1 MPFVVFLCVLSLLQL
16 PQPPKHL
23 TIAATASAATAAP
36 GSKVSLFLDIT
47 PNPGIHVYA
56 PGAKD
61 YLPIAVTIDPHPG
74 VTVGAVKYPKSDTMV
89 FDGERVPVYQK
100 AFRLVDEVS
109 LASSLKTA
117 DTMTLTGTVK
127 YQACDDRVC
136 FFPAS
141 VPVAWTIKLKSG
153 APGKSGGSGK
163 SGKSGGSG
171 KPGGSGR

>member
-1 MPFVVFLCVLSLLQL
+1 MLFVLALSLVQL
-16 PQPPKHL
+16 TTPPKHL
-23 TIAATASAATAAP
+23 TITATSSAATAAP

-89 FDGERVPVYQK
+89 FEGERVPVYQK

-109 LASSLKTA
+109 LASSLKTT

-127 YQACDDRVC
+127 YQACDDHVC
-136 FFPAS
+136 YFPAS
-141 VPVAWTIKLKSG
+141 VPVSWSIKLRK
-153 APGKSGGSGK
+153 
-163 SGKSGGSG
+163 
-171 KPGGSGR
+171 

>member
-1 MPFVVFLCVLSLLQL
+1 MLFALFLYGLSLFQL
-16 PQPPKHL
+16 PTPPKHL
-23 TIAATASAATAAP
+23 TITATSSAATAAP
-36 GSKVSLFLDIT
+36 ASKVSLFLDIT

-89 FDGERVPVYQK
+89 FDSERVPVYQK

-117 DTMTLTGTVK
+117 DMVTLIGTVK
-127 YQACDDRVC
+127 YQACDDHVC
-136 FFPAS
+136 YFPAS
-141 VPVAWTIKLKSG
+141 VPVSWTIKVRAGKAGG
-153 APGKSGGSGK
+153 AG
-163 SGKSGGSG
+163 
-171 KPGGSGR
+171 

>member
-1 MPFVVFLCVLSLLQL
+1 MLFALFLYGLSLFQL
-16 PQPPKHL
+16 PTPPKHL
-23 TIAATASAATAAP
+23 TITATSSPATAAP

-89 FDGERVPVYQK
+89 FEGERVPVYQK

-117 DTMTLTGTVK
+117 DMVTLIGTVK
-127 YQACDDRVC
+127 YQACDDHVC
-136 FFPAS
+136 YFPAS
-141 VPVAWTIKLKSG
+141 VPVSWTIKVRAGKAGG
-153 APGKSGGSGK
+153 AG
-163 SGKSGGSG
+163 
-171 KPGGSGR
+171 

>member
-1 MPFVVFLCVLSLLQL
+1 MLFALFLYGLSLFQL
-16 PQPPKHL
+16 PTPPKHL
-23 TIAATASAATAAP
+23 TITATSSAATAAP
-36 GSKVSLFLDIT
+36 ASKVSLFLDIT

-109 LASSLKTA
+109 LASSLKTT

-127 YQACDDRVC
+127 YQACDDHVC
-136 FFPAS
+136 YFPAS
-141 VPVAWTIKLKSG
+141 VPVSWSIKLRK
-153 APGKSGGSGK
+153 
-163 SGKSGGSG
+163 
-171 KPGGSGR
+171 

>member
-1 MPFVVFLCVLSLLQL
+1 MYMILLLSLLQIL
-16 PQPPKHL
+16 SAPKHL
-23 TIAATASAATAAP
+23 TISATSSAATAAP

-89 FDGERVPVYQK
+89 FEGERVPVYQK

-117 DTMTLTGTVK
+117 DMVTLIGTVK
-127 YQACDDRVC
+127 YQACDDHVC
-136 FFPAS
+136 YFPAS
-141 VPVAWTIKLKSG
+141 VPVSWTIKVRAGKAGG
-153 APGKSGGSGK
+153 AG
-163 SGKSGGSG
+163 
-171 KPGGSGR
+171 

>member
-1 MPFVVFLCVLSLLQL
+1 MTMILLLTLLQIL
-16 PQPPKHL
+16 PAPKHL
-23 TIAATASAATAAP
+23 AITATTSAATATP

-89 FDGERVPVYQK
+89 FEGERVPVYQK

-117 DTMTLTGTVK
+117 DMVTLIGTVK
-127 YQACDDRVC
+127 YQACDDHVC
-136 FFPAS
+136 YFPAS
-141 VPVAWTIKLKSG
+141 VPVSWTIKVRAGKAGG
-153 APGKSGGSGK
+153 AG
-163 SGKSGGSG
+163 
-171 KPGGSGR
+171 

>member
-1 MPFVVFLCVLSLLQL
+1 MLFALFLYGLSLFQL
-16 PQPPKHL
+16 PTPPKHL
-23 TIAATASAATAAP
+23 TITATSSAATAAP
-36 GSKVSLFLDIT
+36 ASKVSLFLDIT

-89 FDGERVPVYQK
+89 FEGERVPVYQK

-117 DTMTLTGTVK
+117 DMVTLIGTVK
-127 YQACDDRVC
+127 YQACDDHVC
-136 FFPAS
+136 YFPAS
-141 VPVAWTIKLKSG
+141 VPVSWTIKVRAGKAGG
-153 APGKSGGSGK
+153 AG
-163 SGKSGGSG
+163 
-171 KPGGSGR
+171 

>member
-1 MPFVVFLCVLSLLQL
+1 MYLILLLSLLQIL
-16 PQPPKHL
+16 PGPKHL
-23 TIAATASAATAAP
+23 AIAATASAPTAAP
-36 GSKVSLFLDIT
+36 GSKVSLFVDVT

-109 LASSLKTA
+109 LTSSLKAA
-117 DTMTLTGTVK
+117 DTLTLTGAVK
-127 YQACDDRVC
+127 YQACNDRVC
-136 FFPAS
+136 FLP
-141 VPVAWTIKLKSG
+141 
-153 APGKSGGSGK
+153 
-163 SGKSGGSG
+163 
-171 KPGGSGR
+171 

>member
-1 MPFVVFLCVLSLLQL
+1 MVLAALLSVLSLLQL

-23 TIAATASAATAAP
+23 TIAATASAAAAAP

-74 VTVGAVKYPKSDTMV
+74 VTLRALKYPKSETLM
-89 FDGERVPVYQK
+89 FDGDRVPVYQK
-100 AFRLVDEVS
+100 AFRLVEEVS
-109 LASSLKTA
+109 LAPSLKTA
-117 DTMTLTGTVK
+117 TSVTLTGTVK
-127 YQACDDRVC
+127 YQACDDHVC

-141 VPVAWTIKLKSG
+141 VPVSWTIGVKAGKAGG
-153 APGKSGGSGK
+153 AGKA
-163 SGKSGGSG
+163 
-171 KPGGSGR
+171 GR

>member
-1 MPFVVFLCVLSLLQL
+1 MYMILLLSLLQNI
-16 PQPPKHL
+16 PAPKHL
-23 TIAATASAATAAP
+23 TITATSSAATAAP

-89 FDGERVPVYQK
+89 FDDERVPVYHK

-117 DTMTLTGTVK
+117 DMVTLTGTVK

-136 FFPAS
+136 FLPAS
-141 VPVAWTIKLKSG
+141 VPVSWTIKVKSG
-153 APGKSGGSGK
+153 R

-171 KPGGSGR
+171 G

>member
-1 MPFVVFLCVLSLLQL
+1 MCVLSLFQL
-16 PQPPKHL
+16 PTPPKHL
-23 TIAATASAATAAP
+23 TVSATSSAAMAAP

-61 YLPIAVTIDPHPG
+61 YLPIAVTIDPQPG

-117 DTMTLTGTVK
+117 DIVTVTGTVK

-136 FFPAS
+136 FLPAS
-141 VPVAWTIKLKSG
+141 VPVSWSIKLRK
-153 APGKSGGSGK
+153 
-163 SGKSGGSG
+163 
-171 KPGGSGR
+171 

>member
-1 MPFVVFLCVLSLLQL
+1 MLFALFLYGLSLFQL
-16 PQPPKHL
+16 PTPPKHL
-23 TIAATASAATAAP
+23 TISATSSAATAAP

-89 FDGERVPVYQK
+89 FDSERVPVYQK

-117 DTMTLTGTVK
+117 DMVTLIGTVK
-127 YQACDDRVC
+127 YQACDDHVC
-136 FFPAS
+136 YFPAS
-141 VPVAWTIKLKSG
+141 VPVSWTIKVRAGKAGG
-153 APGKSGGSGK
+153 AG
-163 SGKSGGSG
+163 
-171 KPGGSGR
+171 

>member
-1 MPFVVFLCVLSLLQL
+1 MLFALFLYGLSLFQL
-16 PQPPKHL
+16 PTPPKHL
-23 TIAATASAATAAP
+23 TISATSSAATAAP
-36 GSKVSLFLDIT
+36 GSKVLLFLDIT

-89 FDGERVPVYQK
+89 FDSERVPVYQK

-117 DTMTLTGTVK
+117 DMVTLIGTVK
-127 YQACDDRVC
+127 YQACDDHVC
-136 FFPAS
+136 YFPAS
-141 VPVAWTIKLKSG
+141 VPVSWTIKVRAGKAGG
-153 APGKSGGSGK
+153 AG
-163 SGKSGGSG
+163 
-171 KPGGSGR
+171 

>member
-1 MPFVVFLCVLSLLQL
+1 MHMILLLSLLQIL
-16 PQPPKHL
+16 PAPKHL
-23 TIAATASAATAAP
+23 AIVATASAATAAP

-74 VTVGAVKYPKSDTMV
+74 VTFGAVKYPKSDTMV
-89 FDGERVPVYQK
+89 FDGDRVPVYQK

-127 YQACDDRVC
+127 YQACNDRVC
-136 FFPAS
+136 FLPAS
-141 VPVAWTIKLKSG
+141 VPVSWTIKVKSG
-153 APGKSGGSGK
+153 R

-171 KPGGSGR
+171 G

>member
-1 MPFVVFLCVLSLLQL
+1 MLFALFLYGLSLFQL
-16 PQPPKHL
+16 PTPPKHL
-23 TIAATASAATAAP
+23 TITATSSAATAAP

-89 FDGERVPVYQK
+89 FEGERVPVYQK

-117 DTMTLTGTVK
+117 DMVTLIGTVK
-127 YQACDDRVC
+127 YQACDDHVC
-136 FFPAS
+136 YFPAS
-141 VPVAWTIKLKSG
+141 VPVSWTIKVRAGKAGG
-153 APGKSGGSGK
+153 AG
-163 SGKSGGSG
+163 
-171 KPGGSGR
+171 

>member
-1 MPFVVFLCVLSLLQL
+1 MLFALFLYGLSLFQL
-16 PQPPKHL
+16 PTPPKHL
-23 TIAATASAATAAP
+23 TISATSSAATAAP

-89 FDGERVPVYQK
+89 FEGERVPVYQK

-117 DTMTLTGTVK
+117 DMVTLIGTVK
-127 YQACDDRVC
+127 YQACDDHVC
-136 FFPAS
+136 YFPAS
-141 VPVAWTIKLKSG
+141 VPVSWTIKVRAGKAGG
-153 APGKSGGSGK
+153 AG
-163 SGKSGGSG
+163 
-171 KPGGSGR
+171 

>member
-1 MPFVVFLCVLSLLQL
+1 MPFAVLVCALSLFQL
-16 PQPPKHL
+16 ATPPKHL
-23 TIAATASAATAAP
+23 TVSATSSATTAAP

-61 YLPIAVTIDPHPG
+61 YLPIGVTIDPHPG

-109 LASSLKTA
+109 LASSLKTT

-127 YQACDDRVC
+127 YQACDDHVC
-136 FFPAS
+136 YFPAS
-141 VPVAWTIKLKSG
+141 VPVSWSIKLRK
-153 APGKSGGSGK
+153 
-163 SGKSGGSG
+163 
-171 KPGGSGR
+171 